1 MKVIH
6 RAQAQ
11 IFNLGG
17 VSNNKMSFSM
27 DSSFCA
33 HCMSGYLTEL
43 SDTIES

>member
-6 RAQAQ
+6 KAQAQ

-17 VSNNKMSFSM
+17 VSNNKMGFSV

-33 HCMSGYLTEL
+33 NSMSGSLTEL